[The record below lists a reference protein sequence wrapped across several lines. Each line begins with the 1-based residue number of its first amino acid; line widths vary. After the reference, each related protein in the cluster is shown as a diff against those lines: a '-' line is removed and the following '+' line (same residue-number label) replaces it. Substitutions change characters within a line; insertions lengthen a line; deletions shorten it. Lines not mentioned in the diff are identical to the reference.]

1 MRISTAWSYQSSVNT
16 MLTQQSNLNETQMK
30 VSSGKQ
36 FLTPSENPVVASS
49 LIDFNQNIQ
58 ENQQYQVNINSAQ
71 AKLQTESSTLTS
83 AADVLQSVRELTVQG
98 LNGSNTAANR
108 QQIATQINQ
117 LNQQLMTLANTQDA
131 NGQYIFSGSATSTQP
146 FVSSPAYA
154 YQGNATQMNV
164 TIGPEN
170 RQVTE
175 NDAGQ
180 AVFGTVATTPPAL
193 VAGSINNV
201 FQAISQLTT
210 DLNNNTPSSA
220 SLNDLDA
227 ALSRIDTIQA
237 AVGSKLNVLTSQQSI
252 NATTIL
258 DNQTTSSTIGDLDIT
273 SAVSQLS
280 QQQTSLQA
288 AQQAFIKV
296 GGMSIFQYM

>member
-1 MRISTAWSYQSSVNT
+1 
-16 MLTQQSNLNETQMK
+16 LN
-30 VSSGKQ
+30 
-36 FLTPSENPVVASS
+36 PSENPVVASS

-58 ENQQYQVNINSAQ
+58 ENQQYQVNISSAQ
-71 AKLQTESSTLTS
+71 AKLQLESSTLSS
-83 AADVLQSVRELTVQG
+83 ATDVLQSVRELTVQG

-131 NGQYIFSGSATSTQP
+131 NGQYLFSGSATSTQP
-146 FVSSPAYA
+146 FVSTPAYA

-164 TIGPEN
+164 AIGPEN
-170 RQVTE
+170 RQVAE
-175 NDAGQ
+175 NDPGQ

-193 VAGSINNV
+193 VEGSINNV
-201 FQAISQLTT
+201 FQAISQLAT
-210 DLNNNTPSSA
+210 DLNNNTPTSA
-220 SLNDLDA
+220 SLTDIDTA
-227 ALSRIDTIQA
+227 ISRISTIQA
-237 AVGSKLNVLTSQQSI
+237 AVGSKINVLTSQQSI

-258 DNQTTSSTIGDLDIT
+258 DNQTTSSAIGDVDMT
-273 SAVSQLS
+273 SAISQLS